1 MEPLF
6 VLIVVEEQLII
17 LARFCLPILSGL
29 QEASLTR
36 QRNKKE
42 NAAHHLR
49 LKGGGGGRK

>member
-6 VLIVVEEQLII
+6 VLIVVEQLII